1 MTTPPNWQQKF
12 AKFHPSAMEEGEG
25 VQTLV
30 LVRGK
35 DMQGA
40 AQWAYALIP
49 ADNYLPFRL
58 AESEG
63 AYRLADFGQVL
74 HYGAGENPPE
84 DITRQMAEEYG
95 ANAHFEEELREMIEQ
110 ALEEASKQ

>member
-1 MTTPPNWQQKF
+1 MNTPSWQQKF
-12 AKFHPSAMEEGEG
+12 SKSPISDTEDDG
-25 VQTLV
+25 VQTLL

-40 AQWAYALIP
+40 PQWAYALIS
-49 ADNYLPFRL
+49 ADNYLPFKL
-58 AESEG
+58 AEAEG

-84 DITRQMAEEYG
+84 DITRKMADEYG
-95 ANAHFEEELREMIEQ
+95 ASANFEEELRVM
-110 ALEEASKQ
+110 LEEAVEEVSKQ

>member
-1 MTTPPNWQQKF
+1 MTTQNWQQRFSKT
-12 AKFHPSAMEEGEG
+12 PSPDEAG
-25 VQTLV
+25 VQSLV

-40 AQWAYALIP
+40 PQWAYALIP
-49 ADNYLPFRL
+49 ADNYLPFKL

-74 HYGAGENPPE
+74 HYGSGDNPPE

-95 ANAHFEEELREMIEQ
+95 ANAHFEEELRVMLEAAIEDISNHQ
-110 ALEEASKQ
+110 S

>member
-1 MTTPPNWQQKF
+1 MQ
-12 AKFHPSAMEEGEG
+12 S
-25 VQTLV
+25 LV

-35 DMQGA
+35 DMHGA
-40 AQWAYALIP
+40 PQWAYALIP
-49 ADNYLPFRL
+49 ADNYLPFKL

-74 HYGAGENPPE
+74 HYGQGETPPQ

-95 ANAHFEEELREMIEQ
+95 ANANFEEELRVMLEAAIEEISRQ
-110 ALEEASKQ
+110 